1 MFLCTSGGRHRAVC
15 VPHPPPAPDNCA
27 GAVVYLLADAMRQPA
42 DNYDCKFGCRVSWNP
57 ADIAGSGNPRAESNR
72 AGRTA
77 ARKCGSDHTGKV
89 PGYDPYIYR
98 KYYRFMLRTAS
109 SIIRDS
115 SLAED
120 AVHETFVQL
129 LKEID
134 SLRIDNEK
142 SLQSYLYILTRE
154 RTIDFLRKWERRR
167 GVLTDYENRSTSFDN
182 FKEPEEI
189 ALTNLQL
196 NKAVSILSD
205 MPSIYRRTLV
215 LRVKGYSIREI
226 AQITNSSE
234 SNVKTRIHRARAIL
248 LKSFDT

>member
-1 MFLCTSGGRHRAVC
+1 MLVF
-15 VPHPPPAPDNCA
+15 
-27 GAVVYLLADAMRQPA
+27 YLAAIDS
-42 DNYDCKFGCRVSWNP
+42 DENKNKF
-57 ADIAGSGNPRAESNR
+57 E
-72 AGRTA
+72 
-77 ARKCGSDHTGKV
+77 
-89 PGYDPYIYR
+89 YIYH

-115 SLAED
+115 ALAED

-167 GVLTDYENRSTSFDN
+167 GVLTDYENRSASFDN

-234 SNVKTRIHRARAIL
+234 SNVKTRIQRARAIL

>member
-1 MFLCTSGGRHRAVC
+1 MLVF
-15 VPHPPPAPDNCA
+15 
-27 GAVVYLLADAMRQPA
+27 YLAAIDS
-42 DNYDCKFGCRVSWNP
+42 DENKNKF
-57 ADIAGSGNPRAESNR
+57 E
-72 AGRTA
+72 
-77 ARKCGSDHTGKV
+77 
-89 PGYDPYIYR
+89 YIYR

-129 LKEID
+129 LNEID
-134 SLRIDNEK
+134 SLRIENEK

-167 GVLTDYENRSTSFDN
+167 GVLSDYEKLSENLDN
-182 FKEPEEI
+182 FKDPEEI

-196 NKAVSILSD
+196 NKAVNILSD

-226 AQITNSSE
+226 AQITNSNAA
-234 SNVKTRIHRARAIL
+234 NVKTRIHRARAIL
-248 LKSFDT
+248 LKSFNT

>member
-1 MFLCTSGGRHRAVC
+1 MLVFYLA
-15 VPHPPPAPDNCA
+15 AIDN
-27 GAVVYLLADAMRQPA
+27 DESK
-42 DNYDCKFGCRVSWNP
+42 NKF
-57 ADIAGSGNPRAESNR
+57 E
-72 AGRTA
+72 
-77 ARKCGSDHTGKV
+77 
-89 PGYDPYIYR
+89 YIYH

-167 GVLTDYENRSTSFDN
+167 GVLTDYENRSSSFDN

-215 LRVKGYSIREI
+215 LRVRVTLSVRSRKSQIRVN
-226 AQITNSSE
+226 QTLKP
-234 SNVKTRIHRARAIL
+234 VYTGRAPFYLNRSTPNTKIFL
-248 LKSFDT
+248 ISVYICR

>member
-1 MFLCTSGGRHRAVC
+1 MLVF
-15 VPHPPPAPDNCA
+15 
-27 GAVVYLLADAMRQPA
+27 YLAAIDS
-42 DNYDCKFGCRVSWNP
+42 DENKNKF
-57 ADIAGSGNPRAESNR
+57 E
-72 AGRTA
+72 
-77 ARKCGSDHTGKV
+77 
-89 PGYDPYIYR
+89 YIYH

-115 SLAED
+115 ALAED

-205 MPSIYRRTLV
+205 MPCGSLRFGRKTYCGRFIPRFCGATRRPTHA
-215 LRVKGYSIREI
+215 RIRPRSPCRPAGKSSYKGRLLDLGGGSPPMRRRP
-226 AQITNSSE
+226 A
-234 SNVKTRIHRARAIL
+234 TRRG
-248 LKSFDT
+248 

>member
-1 MFLCTSGGRHRAVC
+1 VYFKQNDYFTGGKFVL
-15 VPHPPPAPDNCA
+15 VF
-27 GAVVYLLADAMRQPA
+27 YLAAIDS
-42 DNYDCKFGCRVSWNP
+42 DESKNKF
-57 ADIAGSGNPRAESNR
+57 E
-72 AGRTA
+72 
-77 ARKCGSDHTGKV
+77 
-89 PGYDPYIYR
+89 YIYR

-189 ALTNLQL
+189 VLTNLQL

>member
-1 MFLCTSGGRHRAVC
+1 MLVF
-15 VPHPPPAPDNCA
+15 
-27 GAVVYLLADAMRQPA
+27 YLAAIDS
-42 DNYDCKFGCRVSWNP
+42 DESKNKF
-57 ADIAGSGNPRAESNR
+57 E
-72 AGRTA
+72 
-77 ARKCGSDHTGKV
+77 
-89 PGYDPYIYR
+89 YIYR

-189 ALTNLQL
+189 ALTKDGIPWGGTPGTDQFGDICFSDGRNLYIQCFL
-196 NKAVSILSD
+196 SYNDTLSTDFRWFCVNFNHFDDEDSHFLPDETMNKLFTGADGETLYTDDGYQYKLST
-205 MPSIYRRTLV
+205 MPWCQDGTCKR
-215 LRVKGYSIREI
+215 
-226 AQITNSSE
+226 
-234 SNVKTRIHRARAIL
+234 
-248 LKSFDT
+248 

>member
-1 MFLCTSGGRHRAVC
+1 MSIASGLQCTSSKMIISREENSC
-15 VPHPPPAPDNCA
+15 WFSILPIDN
-27 GAVVYLLADAMRQPA
+27 DESK
-42 DNYDCKFGCRVSWNP
+42 NKF
-57 ADIAGSGNPRAESNR
+57 E
-72 AGRTA
+72 
-77 ARKCGSDHTGKV
+77 
-89 PGYDPYIYR
+89 YIYH

>member
-1 MFLCTSGGRHRAVC
+1 MLVF
-15 VPHPPPAPDNCA
+15 
-27 GAVVYLLADAMRQPA
+27 YLAAIDS
-42 DNYDCKFGCRVSWNP
+42 DESKNKF
-57 ADIAGSGNPRAESNR
+57 E
-72 AGRTA
+72 
-77 ARKCGSDHTGKV
+77 
-89 PGYDPYIYR
+89 YIYR

-205 MPSIYRRTLV
+205 KQQNHEIIGGFLGRINFAKFFAVHLIFTKKICL
-215 LRVKGYSIREI
+215 LIQNAAFQIR
-226 AQITNSSE
+226 
-234 SNVKTRIHRARAIL
+234 
-248 LKSFDT
+248 